1 MTNVAILLTLPE
13 ETRRRFAAFL
23 SERFPVTVTLLDHHT
38 KLGAMIETVDV
49 LMTFG
54 AQLGPAADALF
65 ARAARLKWV
74 QCLGTG
80 LDNIID
86 RPSLGRGVVV
96 TSLRG
101 IHGTAVSEAIF
112 LAMLALTR
120 DLPRTL
126 RAQQRHA
133 WERWT
138 APLLEGKTVGVLGI
152 GAIAAALAPRCQ
164 AFGMSTVGF
173 TATPRE
179 VAGFD
184 RMHRRDELLAVA
196 PTLDFLVP
204 LAPLAPETR
213 HIIDARVLGAMKPT
227 AFLVNA
233 GRGGIVDETALLA
246 ALRERRIAG
255 AMLDVFAQ
263 EPLPPEHPF
272 WALDNLIITPHT
284 AGFSEAYYDKAFPV
298 LEANMRA
305 FLAGDIAAMANVA
318 AR

>member
-1 MTNVAILLTLPE
+1 MTNVAVLLTLPE

-38 KLGAMIETVDV
+38 KLAAVIETVDV

-54 AQLGPAADALF
+54 AQLGPQSDRLLGQAK
-65 ARAARLKWV
+65 RLKWI

-86 RPSLGRGVVV
+86 RPSLARDVIV
-96 TSLRG
+96 TSLSG

-120 DLPRTL
+120 DLPRTI
-126 RAQQRHA
+126 RAQQRHQ

-138 APLLEGKTVGVLGI
+138 ARLVEGKTVGVLGV

-164 AFGMSTVGF
+164 AFGMSVVGF
-173 TATPRE
+173 TATPRD
-179 VAGFD
+179 VPGFD

-196 PTLDFLVP
+196 PSLDYLVP
-204 LAPLAPETR
+204 LTPLGPETR
-213 HIIDARVLGAMKPT
+213 HIIDASVLGAMKPT
-227 AFLVNA
+227 AFLINA
-233 GRGGIVDETALLA
+233 GRGGIVDEAALLE

-272 WALDNLIITPHT
+272 WTLDNIIITPHT
-284 AGFSEAYYDKAFPV
+284 AGFSEGYYDKAFP
-298 LEANMRA
+298 LLDANMRA
-305 FLAGDIAAMANVA
+305 FLAGDIAAMRNVA
-318 AR
+318 QR